1 LAYSSADLEGDIIEV
16 GSWCGRSAVVLA
28 MAAKLARK
36 GKVHCIDLFPEKNDW
51 YQNDDGSYSFS
62 VLVQGKS
69 IDAYGEQTVWK
80 EPFER
85 DIAPI
90 YEVSS
95 SILDIFTESVK
106 SNNLEEFVVPFRGN
120 FEMFSAQADQGLK
133 ARMVFIDGDHS
144 YESVVRDITIAER
157 YIVPGGRRFIE
168 DTFSSYAGI
177 NEAITEKVI
186 SSPLFTQ
193 CQQLTRKLFV
203 ARRTLANEQEQM

>member
-28 MAAKLARK
+28 MAAKLAHK

-62 VLVQGKS
+62 VVVQGKS

-85 DIAPI
+85 DISPI

-95 SILDIFTESVK
+95 SILDIFIESVK
-106 SNNLEEFVVPFRGN
+106 RNNLEEFVSPFRGN
-120 FEMFSAQADQGLK
+120 FELFSAQADHSLK
-133 ARMVFIDGDHS
+133 ARMVFIDGDHG
-144 YESVVRDITIAER
+144 YEAVVRDITIAQR
-157 YIVPGGRRFIE
+157 YIVPGGWLCF
-168 DTFSSYAGI
+168 DDAFTSYAGI
-177 NEAITEKVI
+177 NEAITERIIK
-186 SSPLFTQ
+186 SPLYTQ
-193 CQQLTRKLFV
+193 CQQLTRKMFV
-203 ARRTLANEQEQM
+203 ARRT